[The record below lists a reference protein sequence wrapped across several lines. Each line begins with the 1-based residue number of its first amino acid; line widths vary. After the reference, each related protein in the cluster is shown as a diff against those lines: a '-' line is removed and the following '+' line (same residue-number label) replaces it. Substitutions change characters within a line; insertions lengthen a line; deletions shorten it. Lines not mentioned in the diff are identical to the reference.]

1 MKTYIKIISLTITLL
16 IATLNVPAQT
26 TITMHH
32 IQSSS
37 LPCQEEVSAIQTVDL
52 SSVEY
57 KANPKPWAITLAA
70 VSGAS
75 FIAGTSFVSWG
86 YGYAYNRNHYRS
98 DGEGPVDL
106 TAPFHILVGLTF
118 YTVSIGTGI
127 PSIILFKK
135 AKKNTQPEFSLSYN
149 DSQSTPFGIQCQLGV
164 QPGGLGMTLNF

>member
-1 MKTYIKIISLTITLL
+1 MKTNIRKIILTISLL
-16 IATLNVPAQT
+16 LTTLNVPAQT

-37 LPCQEEVSAIQTVDL
+37 LPCQEEVSAMQTVDL
-52 SSVEY
+52 SSIEY

-70 VSGAS
+70 VSGVS

-98 DGEGPVDL
+98 DGEGPVNL
-106 TAPFHILVGLTF
+106 TAEFHILVGLTF
-118 YTVSIGTGI
+118 YAVSIGTGI

-135 AKKNTQPEFSLSYN
+135 AKKNVQPESSLSYN